1 MEMATPPAELWLSS
15 RALEYMIKIEKA
27 RWQYWFYASWFKI
40 TVRYRKTILGPLW
53 LIAGPAVMVSM
64 LGFLFATIANLDI
77 RVFIPHLAL
86 GIVIW
91 SLIGSFVNN
100 GTTVIFHN
108 RPKII
113 HSAMKLIDVV
123 MVNIF
128 TALLQFLH
136 HIVIIIVTYFIFP
149 WDITSY
155 AFVSLIGLALLIIN
169 GVWYAI
175 VFGILGVR
183 FRDISE
189 VVSTIMGA
197 MFFVTPILW
206 MAGTNGRGGL
216 LGPYLTYNPFY
227 HFMELIRAP
236 ILGTPIDPLSWI
248 VVLAITVIG
257 IIAAVIFDRKFAK
270 LLPTWF

>member
-1 MEMATPPAELWLSS
+1 MV
-15 RALEYMIKIEKA
+15 KIEKA
-27 RWQYWFYASWFKI
+27 QWQYWIYASWFKI
-40 TVRYRKTILGPLW
+40 AVRYRKTILGPLW
-53 LIAGPAVMVSM
+53 LIAGPAVMVGM
-64 LGFLFATIANLDI
+64 LGFLFATIANIDI
-77 RVFIPHLAL
+77 RVFTPHLAL

-91 SLIGSFVNN
+91 SLISAFVNS

-113 HSAMKLIDVV
+113 HSAMKLIDIV

-136 HIVIIIVTYFIFP
+136 HVTIIVATYLIFP
-149 WDITSY
+149 WDITPY
-155 AFVSLIGLALLIIN
+155 AFVSLIGLILLIIN

-206 MAGTNGRGGL
+206 MAGSDGRGGI
-216 LGPYLTYNPFY
+216 LGP
-227 HFMELIRAP
+227 
-236 ILGTPIDPLSWI
+236 
-248 VVLAITVIG
+248 
-257 IIAAVIFDRKFAK
+257 
-270 LLPTWF
+270 